1 MVSKR
6 FPAQRSHELISA
18 SEIACFAYC
27 PEQWRLQYG
36 LRLPPANQ
44 AALKAGVRHH
54 RRKGLAE
61 RLAGGLIASGRLVAV
76 IGLLALLWLLWGFR

>member
-1 MVSKR
+1 MR
-6 FPAQRSHELISA
+6 LRYRRRSLDELISA

-36 LRLPPANQ
+36 LRLTPANQ
-44 AALKAGVRHH
+44 AALKAGTRHH
-54 RRKGLAE
+54 RRKALAE
-61 RLAGGLIASGRLVAV
+61 RLAGHLIAIGRLVAV